1 MLNPNDIEM
10 GFYVPAHDGYVPSMI
25 DVARVNDK
33 GETVTYFHGET
44 LAELRE
50 RYPTAELISIE
61 EFDRLKEAALRTEPE
76 PTTEE
81 AFMEMLE
88 VLPPLG
94 YRHTTDG
101 ESFKMIERYSGRMT
115 NIYARIGRTYW
126 VFMDRDSLPH
136 DEIVAKV
143 RAVMEKTPA

>member
-1 MLNPNDIEM
+1 MIDPNTLEM

-76 PTTEE
+76 PTTAES
-81 AFMEMLE
+81 FMEMLE
-88 VLPPLG
+88 VLPPLS
-94 YRHTTDG
+94 YRSTTDG
-101 ESFKMIERYSGRMT
+101 TSFKMIERYSGRMT
-115 NIYARIGRTYW
+115 NIYARIGNTYW
-126 VFMDRDSLPH
+126 VFMDRDDLTH
-136 DEIVAKV
+136 DQIMAKV
-143 RAVMEKTPA
+143 KQTMAATA